1 MKNTIANTLRCSI
14 EDVATIYNFMLS
26 QNHRP
31 EKMATLLRESI
42 ELLASTIAKQ
52 KPELVIPNTTKAVE
66 LLTSAG
72 LLDINRTRNKA
83 SLANALAQ
91 EDLSFDLK
99 AVTPRY
105 VSAEEEL
112 QRRLDM
118 MEESSPSGA
127 VLTPEDTK
135 KMLENLKRK
144 KGAQHDPK

>member
-1 MKNTIANTLRCSI
+1 MKKRTIANTLRCSV

-52 KPELVIPNTTKAVE
+52 KPELVIPNITKAVE

-72 LLDINRTRNKA
+72 LLDISKTRNKA
-83 SLANALAQ
+83 SLVDALSS
-91 EDLSFDLK
+91 EDLSLDIQS
-99 AVTPRY
+99 ASPRY
-105 VSAEEEL
+105 ISMEDEVL
-112 QRRLDM
+112 RRL
-118 MEESSPSGA
+118 EEPQTGA
-127 VLTPEDTK
+127 ILNPEDTK

-144 KGAQHDPK
+144 KGE